1 MERIYFLALTLS
13 FVTAKAGKCWYFK
26 WIQHIKKTNKP
37 EERMLD
43 NFTIVLITGEVT
55 VWNYSSLPTNI
66 CMTQG
71 MTFSKGT
78 RSQKLVLPPPH
89 ITEAML
95 KSVILPLHLKWM
107 TCKHCSI
114 ASAVNANESQTLW
127 KVKNCWR
134 KTKEF
139 ICAHSLR
146 YKLHTKLF
154 HHSCEFSPVKLVFKL
169 SICLLIIQLHKVECK
184 LRANRVQTSC
194 DIVRLF
200 ELLVILYCKKNLF
213 NLSAARA
220 RILYPLC
227 FSRLIRNEQKDLV
240 EK

>member
-1 MERIYFLALTLS
+1 MEERIL
-13 FVTAKAGKCWYFK
+13 
-26 WIQHIKKTNKP
+26 
-37 EERMLD
+37 E
-43 NFTIVLITGEVT
+43 NFAIVLITREVT

-71 MTFSKGT
+71 MTFPKGT
-78 RSQKLVLPPPH
+78 RSQKLVLPRPH
-89 ITEAML
+89 NSITL
-95 KSVILPLHLKWM
+95 LFSKPLDLKWI
-107 TCKHCSI
+107 TCNHSSI
-114 ASAVNANESQTLW
+114 ASAVNVNQSQTMW

-154 HHSCEFSPVKLVFKL
+154 YHSYEFSPVKIVFKF
-169 SICLLIIQLHKVECK
+169 SICLLIIQLHKVEYK
-184 LRANRVQTSC
+184 LRANRVQISC

-200 ELLVILYCKKNLF
+200 ELLVILYCRKTCLTSR
-213 NLSAARA
+213 LRA
-220 RILYPLC
+220 RLLYQLC
-227 FSRLIRNEQKDLV
+227 FPRLLRNEQKDLA